1 MHFQPGA
8 TKRGA
13 NINSLPAI
21 NSSPKISQITNI
33 SHYNRLVRKTE
44 WSRSYFY
51 RPENT
56 LNMYRYAEKISG
68 DINSDMYW
76 FYHIR
81 FGGWVAVWARRR
93 RGNFEVFLV
102 FLREKCFKK
111 WSICGPKTLCWR
123 LISPANPW
131 NPPQNSVSGIY
142 EPELME
148 MPSSPNES
156 RAHPRTRPLIPPP

>member
-93 RGNFEVFLV
+93 RENFEVFLV

-131 NPPQNSVSGIY
+131 NPPQNSVSGIN

-148 MPSSPNES
+148 MPSSPNEA